1 MLPPVLDVY
10 MYFTGLEGKNQP
22 RIFSAK
28 GNQALDHLTY
38 ILAARRSG
46 VYRKG
51 SSEIEANLLKPAGF
65 VV

>member
-28 GNQALDHLTY
+28 ENQALDHLSY
-38 ILAARRSG
+38 ILTAKRSG
-46 VYRKG
+46 AYRKG
-51 SSEIEANLLKPAGF
+51 SSEIEANVLKPAGF
-65 VV
+65 IV